1 MKKSSLLKVFIA
13 LTLLTGSA
21 TTNAQNYVA
30 VPNGADDNAILQAA
44 LSVRPSERQMA
55 WQELEYYGFIH
66 FGPNTF
72 TGSEWGDGTTD
83 PALFNPLA
91 LDANQW
97 VKVFKNAGM
106 KGLILTAKH
115 HDGFCM
121 WPTATTGYSLKRS
134 PWRDGKGDLVKE
146 VADACRAA
154 GLKFG
159 LYLSPWD
166 RNHPSYGDSP
176 AYNEVFRNQL
186 TELLTNYGDVFEV
199 WFDGANGEGPN
210 GKVQQYDFESYYA
223 LIRKL
228 QPNAVIAIMG
238 PDVRW
243 VGNEAGKG
251 RDPEWSVLPVEIAS
265 RRKIASDSQ
274 QDVQQDMFVPRD
286 ARGNDLGSREKLKG
300 STGIIWYPSEVDTS
314 IRPGWFYH
322 SSQDDKVKSVSHLE
336 DIYYSSV
343 GMNSTL
349 LLNIPPDRR
358 GLIHE
363 NDIDHLIALRRRID
377 STFAENLAKTA
388 KLKTPEPVNG
398 FEAGKLIDGNK
409 LTYWKAADSEKE
421 PLIEF
426 RFKKPVSFD
435 RLMLQENIRNGQ
447 RIEAFQLEVYQNR
460 QWVKIAEAQTVGY
473 KRLLR
478 FERITTKKVRIKITA
493 YRAAPELIEA
503 GLYLSPENQA
513 E

>member
-1 MKKSSLLKVFIA
+1 MNKKWIFTAFVAVAGWMMSPFAI
-13 LTLLTGSA
+13 
-21 TTNAQNYVA
+21 AQNYVA
-30 VPNGADDNAILQAA
+30 VPDGANDSTVLAAA
-44 LSVRPSERQMA
+44 LAVRPSERQMA

-72 TGSEWGDGTTD
+72 TGMEWGDGTTD

-91 LDANQW
+91 LDAHQW

-115 HDGFCM
+115 HDGFCL
-121 WPTATTGYSLKRS
+121 WPTATTGYSVTKS
-134 PWRDGKGDLVKE
+134 PWRNGNGDLVKE

-154 GLKFG
+154 GIKFG
-159 LYLSPWD
+159 VYLSPWD

-176 AYNEVFRNQL
+176 AYNEVFRQQL

-210 GKVQQYDFESYYA
+210 GKVQQYDFESYYT

-251 RDPEWSVLPVEIAS
+251 RDPEWSVLPVEVAS

-274 QDVQQDMFVPRD
+274 QNVQQDMFVPKD

-300 STGIIWYPSEVDTS
+300 TSGVIWYPSEVDTS

-322 SSQDDKVKSVSHLE
+322 ASQDDKVKSPGHLE
-336 DIYYSSV
+336 DIYYSSI

-363 NDIDHLIALRRRID
+363 NDIDNLMALRRRID
-377 STFAENLAKTA
+377 STFAVNLAKSA
-388 KLKTPEPVNG
+388 KLSSRKPAKG
-398 FEAGKLIDGNK
+398 FEAAK
-409 LTYWKAADSEKE
+409 LTDGDKFSYWKSTTGDPEH
-421 PLIEF
+421 LIEF
-426 RFKKPVSFD
+426 TFKKAVTFD

-478 FERITTKKVRIKITA
+478 FDPVTAKKVRVKITA
-493 YRAAPELIEA
+493 FRAAPELIEA
-503 GLYLSPENQA
+503 GLYLSPQN
-513 E
+513 

>member
-1 MKKSSLLKVFIA
+1 MNTKRILLAFLV
-13 LTLLTGSA
+13 LTGWMA
-21 TTNAQNYVA
+21 PVADAQNYVA
-30 VPNGADDNAILQAA
+30 VPDGADDAAVLEAA
-44 LSVRPSERQMA
+44 LAVRPSERQMV

-72 TGSEWGDGTTD
+72 TGKEWGDGTTD
-83 PALFNPLA
+83 PAVFNPTG

-97 VKVFKNAGM
+97 VAVFKEAGM

-115 HDGFCM
+115 HDGFCL
-121 WPTATTGYSLKRS
+121 WPTATTEYSVVQS
-134 PWRDGKGDLVKE
+134 PWRSGKGDLVKE

-159 LYLSPWD
+159 VYLSPWD
-166 RNHPSYGDSP
+166 RNHPAYGDSP
-176 AYNEVFRNQL
+176 AYNEVFRRQL
-186 TELLTNYGDVFEV
+186 TELLTNYGEVFEV

-223 LIRKL
+223 LIRQL
-228 QPNAVIAIMG
+228 QPGAVIAIMG

-251 RDPEWSVLPVEIAS
+251 RDPEWSVLPVEVAS
-265 RRKIASDSQ
+265 RRKIAADSQ
-274 QDVQQDMFVPRD
+274 QDVKQDMFVPKD

-300 STGIIWYPSEVDTS
+300 TSGIIWYPSEVDTS

-322 SSQDDKVKSVSHLE
+322 SSQDDKVKSPRQLE
-336 DIYYSSV
+336 DIYYSSI

-363 NDIDHLIALRRRID
+363 NDIDHLMALRRRIEA
-377 STFAENLAKTA
+377 TFAVNLARQA
-388 KLKTPEPVNG
+388 KLSSVRPARG
-398 FEAGKLIDGNK
+398 FEATK
-409 LTYWKAADSEKE
+409 LTDGDKHSYWKATTAASEHA
-421 PLIEF
+421 IEF
-426 RFKKPVSFD
+426 HFKKPVTFD

-447 RIEAFQLEVYQNR
+447 RIEAFQLEIYQNGR
-460 QWVKIAEAQTVGY
+460 WMKVAEGRTVGY

-478 FERITTKKVRIKITA
+478 FERVSSKKVRVKITA
-493 YRAAPELIEA
+493 FRAAPELIEA
-503 GLYLSPENQA
+503 GLYLAPEN
-513 E
+513 